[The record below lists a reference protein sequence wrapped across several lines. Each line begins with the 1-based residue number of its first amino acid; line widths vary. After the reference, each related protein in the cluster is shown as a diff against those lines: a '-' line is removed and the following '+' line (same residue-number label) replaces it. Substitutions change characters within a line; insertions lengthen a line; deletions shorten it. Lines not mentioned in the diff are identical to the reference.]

1 MFVDPSAEAD
11 VRVEEVVG
19 GGARRDVEADHPDP
33 ARTRRRVVQVTRST
47 AVAPPL
53 EPTTVHAPEHDQV
66 DVRARV
72 DALPVVTVY
81 DALAFL
87 VELDHDVVAE
97 LDG

>member
-1 MFVDPSAEAD
+1 MEPAGTLKPTTLIRHRPA
-11 VRVEEVVG
+11 G
-19 GGARRDVEADHPDP
+19 GLFR
-33 ARTRRRVVQVTRST
+33 VTRST

-53 EPTTVHAPEHDQV
+53 EPTTVHAPEHDQSMS
-66 DVRARV
+66 ARGS

>member
-1 MFVDPSAEAD
+1 MSA
-11 VRVEEVVG
+11 RG
-19 GGARRDVEADHPDP
+19 
-33 ARTRRRVVQVTRST
+33 S
-47 AVAPPL
+47 
-53 EPTTVHAPEHDQV
+53 
-66 DVRARV
+66 